1 MSQEMRNPKIGIIG
15 GKGKMGT
22 AFAEFFESQGLEVLI
37 SDIGTK
43 LTTQQ
48 LVKKA
53 DVIIVSV
60 PIASTEAV
68 IKKIVHRLKPSQLIM
83 DLTSIKEMPI
93 REMAKGKASVIGLHP
108 MFNST
113 TFGPGQ
119 KMIVCQKRPGK
130 WLKWVEDIFANK
142 GGINLLKL
150 TGKQHDMLMSLVQGL
165 VHFVDIAFAK
175 TLEEK
180 GVKVKD
186 FLPFAS
192 PASGLKIEI
201 AARILSQDA
210 DLYGNIQI
218 QNEYIPEVIE
228 TFIKSAQELREKIT
242 GKDMLG
248 FRQYF
253 DKASEFLGDYRYKAQ
268 KESDWIIIQWL
279 EKFNKKP
286 TIEQKKCS
294 VGSVGVLGPKN
305 SYSYF
310 AAEKMNIKHKLGRDI
325 CCMPSIEDVFTA
337 IARKEVFAGV
347 VPIEN
352 ILQGTIRET
361 MDGVFRNKVRIR
373 ARFKMPI
380 HHCLAVLSKNA
391 KIKTICS
398 HPQALH
404 QCSDFLKKH
413 YKTATIEK
421 KASTSAA
428 FEYVKRMKL
437 TDVAVIGPVKAA
449 QNFGF
454 EIIEKNIENDNR
466 NATTFLLITHQDT
479 KMNLGI
485 KPKNVSIAFHFSKDS
500 AGSLHSVLGYFAQA
514 GINLTRLESRPA
526 EHSLGDYVFFVD
538 FEGTLKTADK
548 TLRLIKSKVAKL
560 KILGEY

>member
-1 MSQEMRNPKIGIIG
+1 MRNPKIGIIG

-48 LVKKA
+48 LVKNV

-201 AARILSQDA
+201 AARILSQDS

-228 TFIKSAQELREKIT
+228 AFIKSAQELREKIT
-242 GKDMLG
+242 KKDLHG
-248 FRQYF
+248 FCTYF
-253 DKASEFLGDYRYKAQ
+253 DKASEFLGDYRYEAQ

-286 TIEQKKCS
+286 TIQQKKCS
-294 VGSVGVLGPKN
+294 AGSIAILGPKN

-310 AAEKMNIKHKLGRDI
+310 AAEKLNTKHKLGRDI

-391 KIKTICS
+391 KIKTVCS

-437 TDVAVIGPVKAA
+437 DDVAVIGPVKAA

-454 EIIEKNIENDNR
+454 RILDTNIENDNR
-466 NATTFLLITHQDT
+466 NTTTFLLITHQDT
-479 KMNLGI
+479 KMDLGI

-526 EHSLGDYVFFVD
+526 EHSLGDYLFFVD
-538 FEGTLKTADK
+538 FEGALKTADK